1 MPTHRLVRAGVIATE
16 ALCNPAWQMQDK
28 YATMHR
34 LVTNSLIHVEIR
46 VEVAEREN
54 RNV

>member
-1 MPTHRLVRAGVIATE
+1 MIRGVWPRHTITE
-16 ALCNPAWQMQDK
+16 VLCNPAWQMQDK

-34 LVTNSLIHVEIR
+34 LVANSLIHVEIR